1 LHGVIKSIVLSELVI
16 LEVKSVVSSKRLFVG
31 IFSWVEFSAVEF
43 LRLGNGLS
51 SNLFIIFIINE
62 FNEVISSWK
71 FMHNS
76 VGLSL

>member
-1 LHGVIKSIVLSELVI
+1 LHGVIKSIVLSKLVI
-16 LEVKSVVSSKRLFVG
+16 LEVKFVVSSKRLFVG

-43 LRLGNGLS
+43 LRLSNGLS